1 MTRIM
6 ALDAGTHTIGV
17 AVCDELGC
25 TAQGITVIRRGSWE
39 EDLTALSRLVAEYR
53 PGRIVVGHPRNMDGS
68 CGPRAQFSE
77 QFAARLSAALQLP
90 VVLWDERLT
99 TREAE
104 AVMLA
109 AGQSRAKRRR
119 VVDKL
124 AAVLLLQNY
133 LAVHPVSS
141 IKDSRPP
148 E

>member
-1 MTRIM
+1 M

-17 AVCDELGC
+17 AVSDELGC
-25 TAQGITVIRRGSWE
+25 TAQGITVIRRRTWE
-39 EDLTALSRLVAEYR
+39 EDLTTLGRLVAEYQ

-68 CGPRAQFSE
+68 RGPQAQFSE
-77 QFAARLSAALQLP
+77 QFAARLSAALLLP

-99 TREAE
+99 TRQAE
-104 AVMLA
+104 AALLDA
-109 AGQSRAKRRR
+109 DLSRAKRRR

-133 LAVHPVSS
+133 LAVHPVSPAENG
-141 IKDSRPP
+141 RPP